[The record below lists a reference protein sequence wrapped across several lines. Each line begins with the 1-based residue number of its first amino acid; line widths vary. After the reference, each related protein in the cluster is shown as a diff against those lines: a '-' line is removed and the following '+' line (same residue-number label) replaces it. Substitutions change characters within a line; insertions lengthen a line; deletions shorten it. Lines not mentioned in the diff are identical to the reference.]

1 MAQEAMSK
9 ENWERIDKG
18 LPPIKKVKIVR
29 PEPEKP
35 KIENEIKFDDIAKTF
50 VSLESAKRSTVKNSE
65 GVRFIGFDV
74 SILAHPKGAFGRP
87 KELEKGVLAPP
98 EIVTGWMI
106 EGEFLTLMRNHRKEI
121 NSQVINW

>member
-50 VSLESAKRSTVKNSE
+50 VSLESAKRSTEYLGASE
-65 GVRFIGFDV
+65 RSFWQTKR
-74 SILAHPKGAFGRP
+74 A
-87 KELEKGVLAPP
+87 
-98 EIVTGWMI
+98 
-106 EGEFLTLMRNHRKEI
+106 
-121 NSQVINW
+121 